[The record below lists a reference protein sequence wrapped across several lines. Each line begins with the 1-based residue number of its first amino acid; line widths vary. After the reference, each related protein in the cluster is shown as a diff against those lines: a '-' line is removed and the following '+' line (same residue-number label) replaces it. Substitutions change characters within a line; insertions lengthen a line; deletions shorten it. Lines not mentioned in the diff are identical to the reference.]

1 MEDEELE
8 IGEDGFEIND
18 DGEIDPL
25 DALTDE
31 EALEDPED
39 RFH

>member
-8 IGEDGFEIND
+8 VGEDGFEIND

-25 DALTDE
+25 DTLADE
-31 EALEDPED
+31 EAPEDPED